1 MLHYLFLAIGEW
13 SRKLVA
19 YSAVDFRT
27 LGAFGRCADIILN
40 IFFVSTILAIYRT
53 DAISHKGKQ

>member
-19 YSAVDFRT
+19 YSAADFWT
-27 LGAFGRCADIILN
+27 LGAFGRCTDIVLN
-40 IFFVSTILAIYRT
+40 IFFVSTLLAIYRT